1 MTHVPGYQP
10 AYLRTGVD
18 YQSELLNSPA
28 MVELR
33 RSLDEGDLK
42 APCLKCPFYW

>member
-10 AYLRTGVD
+10 AHLRTGIEFP
-18 YQSELLNSPA
+18 ELWNSPA
-28 MVELR
+28 MTELR

-42 APCLKCPFYW
+42 APCKKCPFYW